1 MITVIG
7 SINMDLVVTAKRAPD
22 MGETV
27 MGTSWTQIPGGKG
40 ANQAVAAARSG
51 GETWMVG
58 RLGKDA
64 FGNTLLESLK
74 HDPLHID
81 HVEIHENAP
90 TGIAAIVVDAS
101 GRNRITV
108 ISGANYT
115 IHADDIDRL
124 RPLIARSSVL
134 LMQLEIPLDA
144 VERALIIAKEEHT
157 FSILNP
163 APATELPDHFY
174 RLANLMT
181 PNESELAILSG
192 CPTQTES
199 EWIAACRV
207 LLDRGLSSIIVTLGD
222 KGAFYMDQN
231 TERKYPVYRVT
242 AVDTT
247 AAGDS
252 FNGTLASEI
261 ARYLKESS
269 AKWRSINVGEDVA
282 SPSETYVSTSN
293 KEKTD
298 PHAKKTTG
306 LCAEKATETQAE
318 AGADLNLKNGAETHA
333 EVGAELNIKNGA
345 ETYAEVGAELNLK
358 NGSET
363 HAEVGAEL
371 NSGEG
376 AAEKTEKSSNFSDIS
391 AFSHSFQIPYDI
403 LDHAVDR
410 ATRAAAITVTREGAQ
425 PSLPTAQEIDDFN
438 IWYKARS
445 PKQS

>member
-58 RLGKDA
+58 RLGRDA

-74 HDPLHID
+74 RDPLHVD
-81 HVEIHENAP
+81 HIEMHEDAP

-108 ISGANYT
+108 ISGANFT

-144 VERALIIAKEEHT
+144 VERALVIAKEENT

-174 RLANLMT
+174 QLADLMT

-199 EWIAACRV
+199 EWTAACRA
-207 LLDRGLSSIIVTLGD
+207 LLDRGLSSVLVTLGE
-222 KGAFYMDQN
+222 KGAFYVDQK
-231 TERKYPVYRVT
+231 TKRIYPAYRVT

-261 ARYLKESS
+261 ARYLKENS
-269 AKWRSINVGEDVA
+269 AKWRSVNVGEEATV
-282 SPSETYVSTSN
+282 SEVSVSIDAYTSISN
-293 KEKTD
+293 KVKADT
-298 PHAKKTTG
+298 HANKTTD
-306 LCAEKATETQAE
+306 LCAEEGTKIRAETEADINAE
-318 AGADLNLKNGAETHA
+318 DRTETHA
-333 EVGAELNIKNGA
+333 EAIADVNIKGG
-345 ETYAEVGAELNLK
+345 T
-358 NGSET
+358 ET
-363 HAEVGAEL
+363 HAEAGVDINAGNGTTAR
-371 NSGEG
+371 
-376 AAEKTEKSSNFSDIS
+376 TEKGVSFGENSDYS
-391 AFSHSFQIPYDI
+391 PPSQIPYDI
-403 LDHAVDR
+403 LDRAIDR

-425 PSLPTAQEIDDFN
+425 PSLPTAREIDDFD
-438 IWYKARS
+438 IWYEIHSSKRT
-445 PKQS
+445 

>member
-58 RLGKDA
+58 RLGQDA

-74 HDPLHID
+74 RDPLHID
-81 HVEIHENAP
+81 HIEIHEDAP
-90 TGIAAIVVDAS
+90 TGIAAIVVDSS

-115 IHADDIDRL
+115 IHADDINRL

-163 APATELPDHFY
+163 APATELPDRFY
-174 RLANLMT
+174 RLADLMT

-192 CPTQTES
+192 CPTQTEG

-207 LLDRGLSSIIVTLGD
+207 LLDRGLSSILVTLGD
-222 KGAFYMDQN
+222 KGAFYMDQK
-231 TERKYPVYRVT
+231 TKRTYPAYSVS

-252 FNGTLASEI
+252 FNGTLAGEI
-261 ARYLKESS
+261 ARYLKKNSTKYS
-269 AKWRSINVGEDVA
+269 GE
-282 SPSETYVSTSN
+282 SPSLTDTS
-293 KEKTD
+293 
-298 PHAKKTTG
+298 G
-306 LCAEKATETQAE
+306 
-318 AGADLNLKNGAETHA
+318 
-333 EVGAELNIKNGA
+333 
-345 ETYAEVGAELNLK
+345 
-358 NGSET
+358 
-363 HAEVGAEL
+363 
-371 NSGEG
+371 
-376 AAEKTEKSSNFSDIS
+376 FSP
-391 AFSHSFQIPYDI
+391 SFQIPYDI
-403 LDHAVDR
+403 LDRAVDR
-410 ATRAAAITVTREGAQ
+410 ATRAAAITVTRKGAQ
-425 PSLPTAQEIDDFN
+425 PSLPTAQEIDDFDM
-438 IWYKARS
+438 WYETHSQKRS
-445 PKQS
+445 